1 MSLPCLE
8 VVQLQVVGVGGQQ
21 IDVTE
26 TDIGAIAEIH
36 ARVDLVSP
44 RAVHTPRVV
53 ELQLMPVAEIVT
65 DVRARVYLEIRRVF
79 LVRESRVGVLDS
91 TRPVFVARL

>member
-8 VVQLQVVGVGGQQ
+8 VVQLQVVGVCRQQ
-21 IDVTE
+21 VHISV

-36 ARVDLVSP
+36 ARVDLMSP
-44 RAVHTPRVV
+44 WTLYATRVV

-79 LVRESRVGVLDS
+79 LVRESRVRVLDS
-91 TRPVFVARL
+91 PCPVFVARL